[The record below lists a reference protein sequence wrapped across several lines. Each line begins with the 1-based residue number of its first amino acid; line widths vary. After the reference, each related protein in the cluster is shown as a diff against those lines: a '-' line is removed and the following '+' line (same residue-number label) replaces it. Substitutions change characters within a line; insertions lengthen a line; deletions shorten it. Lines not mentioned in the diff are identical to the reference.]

1 LLQKSQALQMC
12 GASNGVSHQITTF
25 TMGSISRSTS
35 VWDSAKSHSRAM
47 ASRVGVRKVAAG

>member
-1 LLQKSQALQMC
+1 MF
-12 GASNGVSHQITTF
+12 GASNGVRHQKTTF
-25 TMGSISRSTS
+25 TMRSISRSTS